1 MSNVDLFRL
10 PRWARPRWH
19 RHRGGSRVH
28 QRGLGGGWGGA
39 LAQVEVRQGR
49 GARSTWSR
57 LGNPVVRPKKILKVT
72 ESPKSKIALFFRWNT
87 KDNQPCEGKHSQ
99 EAWASVHLSNWI
111 LFPSECI
118 LIFHLWMK
126 QHQSANDH
134 NVCQLLQSSSWT
146 MQCCFKRFYSILGM
160 DLFLH
165 CLQTCVQMCV
175 YFQQICEWWH
185 QESWS
190 KMTLPGIGWQRL
202 TPCLSK
208 VYHYSAFWQ
217 GLQEAKN
224 DTLTTAMVNMSRAE
238 NLIAKWMP

>member
-1 MSNVDLFRL
+1 MFRWLDLFRL
-10 PRWARPRWH
+10 PRWARPQWH

-111 LFPSECI
+111 LFASEWISIFSPLDVAASECQWPQC
-118 LIFHLWMK
+118 LPTPSNL
-126 QHQSANDH
+126 A
-134 NVCQLLQSSSWT
+134 SWT

-165 CLQTCVQMCV
+165 RLQTCKTCV
-175 YFQQICEWWH
+175 YFQLICEWWY
-185 QESWS
+185 QESRS

-202 TPCLSK
+202 TPL
-208 VYHYSAFWQ
+208 
-217 GLQEAKN
+217 
-224 DTLTTAMVNMSRAE
+224 
-238 NLIAKWMP
+238 LINPKYRVFFFTGTPLKS

>member
-10 PRWARPRWH
+10 PRWARPQWH

-72 ESPKSKIALFFRWNT
+72 ESPKSKITLFFRWNT

-111 LFPSECI
+111 LFASEWI

-134 NVCQLLQSSSWT
+134 NVCQLLQIEQDE
-146 MQCCFKRFYSILGM
+146 QCNAVLKDSIL
-160 DLFLH
+160 FLVWIFS
-165 CLQTCVQMCV
+165 CIVCKTCETFVN
-175 YFQQICEWWH
+175 FQLICEDDT
-185 QESWS
+185 
-190 KMTLPGIGWQRL
+190 KMNLPGIGWQRW
-202 TPCLSK
+202 LSK

-217 GLQEAKN
+217 GLHEAEN